1 METAGI
7 RRRLTAPERREAL
20 LAAAMEVFAARGY
33 HGASIDEIAQ
43 AAGISKALIYEH
55 FAGKK
60 ALHAA
65 LVEREIGDLFT
76 RLQANARS
84 GRAGADRLRGGVDA
98 FLGFVE
104 ERRDAWRMLFR
115 DAADPEMVEM
125 LDRVEEQAAGVLV
138 ALMEEEAEEDEPRED
153 LEVFA
158 RLLSGALQA
167 LANWWLE
174 HPEVPRAVLADRVM
188 DFAWLG
194 LERRRGGARW
204 PDA

>member
-1 METAGI
+1 LSAGQ
-7 RRRLTAPERREAL
+7 RREAIL
-20 LAAAMEVFAARGY
+20 DAAMQVFAARGF
-33 HGASIDEIAQ
+33 HGTSIDDIAQ

-55 FAGKK
+55 FGSKK
-60 ALHAA
+60 ELHAS
-65 LVEREIGDLFT
+65 LVEVNVGDLFA
-76 RLQANARS
+76 RLQQNARS
-84 GRAGADRLRGGVDA
+84 GREGADRLRGGVEA

-115 DAADPEMVEM
+115 DAADPDMVAI

-138 ALMEEEAEEDEPRED
+138 ALMVEEAGEEEPRED

-174 HPEVPRAVLADRVM
+174 HPEIPRAQLADRVM

-194 LERRRGGARW
+194 LERRRAGARW
-204 PDA
+204 G

>member
-1 METAGI
+1 METST
-7 RRRLTAPERREAL
+7 RRRLSASQRREAL
-20 LAAAMEVFAARGY
+20 LDAAIEVFASRGY
-33 HGASIDEIAQ
+33 HGSSIDEIAQ
-43 AAGISKALIYEH
+43 AAGISKGLIYEH

-65 LVEREIGDLFT
+65 LVEREIADLFA

-84 GRAGADRLRGGVDA
+84 GRTGADRLRGGVEA

-138 ALMEEEAEEDEPRED
+138 ALMEEDAPAGESRED

-174 HPEVPRAVLADRVM
+174 HPEVPRAALADRVM
-188 DFAWLG
+188 EFAWLG
-194 LERRRGGARW
+194 LERRRDGRRW
-204 PDA
+204 PT

>member
-1 METAGI
+1 MQE
-7 RRRLTAPERREAL
+7 
-20 LAAAMEVFAARGY
+20 FAARGF
-33 HGASIDEIAQ
+33 HGASIDEIAR

-55 FAGKK
+55 FPSKK
-60 ALHAA
+60 ELHSS
-65 LVEREIGDLFT
+65 LVEANVADLFE
-76 RLQANARS
+76 RLQGNARS
-84 GRAGADRLRGGVDA
+84 GKEGADRLRGGIEA

-115 DAADPEMVEM
+115 DAADPDMIEL

-138 ALMEEEAEEDEPRED
+138 ALMVEEAGDEEPRED

-174 HPEVPRAVLADRVM
+174 HPEVTRAQLADRVM
-188 DFAWLG
+188 EFAWLG
-194 LERRRGGARW
+194 LQRRRAGERW
-204 PDA
+204 PSA